1 MGLFWQFT
9 KNIFGKY
16 GKVEDGPEIIDGKII
31 TPYPKPEIIQDETGE
46 TGIDMEPPNANILD
60 RYIEEMISNG
70 KAERTAKE
78 YCYDIKSFSDPE
90 QIDHITVERIKEVVS
105 KVSVYTARRK
115 LSALQSFA
123 KWRVASGVNHLY
135 LTLAL
140 IDVGS
145 IFKEMN
151 K

>member
-31 TPYPKPEIIQDETGE
+31 TPYPQPEEIQDETVE
-46 TGIDMEPPNANILD
+46 TVEEMKPSGREILD
-60 RYIEEMISNG
+60 KYMEELVSNG

-90 QIDHITVERIKEVVS
+90 QIDFITADRIKEVVS

-123 KWRVASGVNHLY
+123 KWRVASGVDHLY

-140 IDVGS
+140 IDAGS
-145 IFKEMN
+145 IFKEMS